1 MLKNYEQLQNGVIH
15 QKKILNKLPNYNKK
29 YVDERYNSYGEKGM
43 QMAYLRLGYMLGVLG
58 KYGINSVLDV
68 GYGNGDFLKAC
79 MDYNLEAY
87 GNDISEYP
95 LPDGATFVK
104 DILKKEVDVI
114 CFFDSLEHFEK
125 IDFVKDLKAEF
136 VFISLPYCNYKSDEW
151 FKSWKHRRP
160 DEHLWHF
167 NFHSLKQFMKE
178 QGYELERISNFE
190 DTIRKSTNSDMNILS
205 GIFKK
210 I

>member
-1 MLKNYEQLQNGVIH
+1 MLKNYEQLPNGVIH
-15 QKKILNKLPNYNKK
+15 QKKIIKKLPDYNKK

-58 KYGINSVLDV
+58 KYGIHSVLDV

-79 MDYNLEAY
+79 LDYNLECY

-95 LPDGATFVK
+95 LPDGVKFVK
-104 DILKKEVDVI
+104 DIMKKEYDVV
-114 CFFDSLEHFEK
+114 CFFDSLEHFEN
-125 IDFVKDLKAEF
+125 IDFVKNLKAEF
-136 VFISLPYCNYKSDEW
+136 VFISLPYCHYQSDEW
-151 FKSWKHRRP
+151 FKNWKHRRP

-167 NFHSLKQFMKE
+167 NFHSLKEYMQE

-190 DTIRKSTNSDMNILS
+190 DTIRKPTNSDINILS

-210 I
+210 V

>member
-79 MDYNLEAY
+79 MDYKLEAY

-95 LPDGATFVK
+95 LPDGAIFVD

-114 CFFDSLEHFEK
+114 CFFDSLEHFEN

-151 FKSWKHRRP
+151 FKNWKHRRP

-190 DTIRKSTNSDMNILS
+190 DTIRKPTDGDMNILS